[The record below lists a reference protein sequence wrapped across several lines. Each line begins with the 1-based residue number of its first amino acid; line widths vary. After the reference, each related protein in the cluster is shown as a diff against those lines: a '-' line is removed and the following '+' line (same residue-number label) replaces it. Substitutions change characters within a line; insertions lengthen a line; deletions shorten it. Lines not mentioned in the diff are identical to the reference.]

1 MRRSAKSSPI
11 LRHNSLRDA
20 IEDTI
25 CVFFMR
31 PAGTLVR
38 TVMRQ
43 ARTRHAGT
51 AAVDQKGGFTMNSM
65 AHETFRIYMPLS

>member
-1 MRRSAKSSPI
+1 
-11 LRHNSLRDA
+11 
-20 IEDTI
+20 
-25 CVFFMR
+25 MR

-38 TVMRQ
+38 TVMRD

-65 AHETFRIYMPLS
+65 AHETFRIYMPSS